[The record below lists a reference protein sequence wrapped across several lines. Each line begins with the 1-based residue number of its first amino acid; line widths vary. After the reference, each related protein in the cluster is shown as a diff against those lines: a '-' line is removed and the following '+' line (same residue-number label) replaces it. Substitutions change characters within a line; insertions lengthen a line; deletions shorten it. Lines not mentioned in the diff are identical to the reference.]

1 MTTLL
6 QNFHNCNIWMAVKSL
21 VRCKL
26 KLVSSSHNWRY
37 IVQLFPTPGL
47 VHPLHAALSQLQV
60 ELRHLA
66 EQARRKK
73 AEKAA
78 KAKKSS
84 TTVNRTVAASGA
96 VVEDVDEDED
106 VREGRVD
113 DEDDANRM
121 TENTPEERVKIY
133 QELAQ
138 QKREKEERERTNAP
152 KERDYEAEHAE
163 SVTSVRQKESELPDM

>member
-1 MTTLL
+1 MVATWPSFDPST
-6 QNFHNCNIWMAVKSL
+6 
-21 VRCKL
+21 
-26 KLVSSSHNWRY
+26 
-37 IVQLFPTPGL
+37 
-47 VHPLHAALSQLQV
+47 HALMNLLQV
-60 ELRHLA
+60 ELRQLA

-78 KAKKSS
+78 KAKKAS

-113 DEDDANRM
+113 DDDDANRM

-138 QKREKEERERTNAP
+138 QKREKEEREKTNAP
-152 KERDYEAEHAE
+152 KERDYEAEHAQSVE
-163 SVTSVRQKESELPDM
+163 SVRKKESELPDMYVTFALGFASVLAFIIAS